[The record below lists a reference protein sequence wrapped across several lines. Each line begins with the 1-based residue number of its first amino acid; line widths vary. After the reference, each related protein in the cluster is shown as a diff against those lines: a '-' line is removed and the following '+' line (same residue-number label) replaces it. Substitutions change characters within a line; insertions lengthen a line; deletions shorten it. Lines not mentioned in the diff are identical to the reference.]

1 MNKNVI
7 IKINAYQITEG
18 QKNHSD
24 PVIAKGKYYFSNGCH
39 YLFYS
44 EYPNRAAERA
54 AIQTGADRVNPGAA
68 AERAANQQA
77 TSNGCISECSGNSA
91 ERVSNRI
98 EARPGCILVKKSG
111 SVTSQMEFNKDKDS
125 TTKYSTP
132 FGTFTFGIHTKDM
145 LIRAEKGTVTIEID
159 YSLYSNGSILSEN
172 HIKISAKNLT

>member
-44 EYPNRAAERA
+44 EYPNR
-54 AIQTGADRVNPGAA
+54 A

-145 LIRAEKGTVTIEID
+145 LIRAKKGTVTIEID